1 MSSDSNRFDR
11 LEEIIMEGF
20 SEEEVLL
27 EIIDLLSEQ
36 DVMEILDTVEDNLLS
51 AREAEDESDDD
62 EEEEDDSFDD
72 EDE

>member
-20 SEEEVLL
+20 SEEEILL

-36 DVMEILDTVEDNLLS
+36 DALEILDTVEDSLLS
-51 AREAEDESDDD
+51 EREAE
-62 EEEEDDSFDD
+62 EEDEDSDGEEDELFDD
-72 EDE
+72 AE

>member
-1 MSSDSNRFDR
+1 MGSDSNRFDR
-11 LEEIIMEGF
+11 LEEILMEGF
-20 SEEEVLL
+20 SEEEILL

-62 EEEEDDSFDD
+62 DEEEDDSFDD